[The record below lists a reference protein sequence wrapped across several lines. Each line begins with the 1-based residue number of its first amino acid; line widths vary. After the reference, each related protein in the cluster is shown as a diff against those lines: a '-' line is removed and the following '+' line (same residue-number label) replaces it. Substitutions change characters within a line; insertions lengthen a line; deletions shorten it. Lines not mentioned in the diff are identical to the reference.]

1 MYKRQIVE
9 DVKKNG
15 FNAILTSNKH
25 KTGTDRIHEA
35 LKKSN
40 IRDVDFIMNL
50 QGDEPAIE
58 IDDIK
63 SLNDKM
69 LKNNSNLGT
78 LAAKIKDIKNLKNE
92 NIVKV
97 ITETA

>member
-1 MYKRQIVE
+1 
-9 DVKKNG
+9 
-15 FNAILTSNKH
+15 
-25 KTGTDRIHEA
+25 
-35 LKKSN
+35 
-40 IRDVDFIMNL
+40 MNL
-50 QGDEPAIE
+50 QGDEPAID

-78 LAAKIKDIKNLKNE
+78 LAAKIKDITNLKNQ

-97 ITETA
+97 ITENSLEGGSFSKGSLFFKKI